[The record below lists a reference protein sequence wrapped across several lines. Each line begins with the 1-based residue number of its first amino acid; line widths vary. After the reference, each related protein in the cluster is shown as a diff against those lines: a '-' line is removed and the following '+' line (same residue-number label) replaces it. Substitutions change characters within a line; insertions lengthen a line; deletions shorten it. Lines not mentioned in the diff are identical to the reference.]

1 MHACRSGLRLS
12 SLRHNVIKTGLRKI
26 NLAYSR
32 IHFSDICKKLHLDS
46 VADAE
51 FIVAKAIRD
60 GVIDATIDH
69 AGGFVQSREQGDTYA
84 TSEPLEAFHK
94 RIEFC
99 LNVHNEA
106 VRAMRFHPSS
116 NKSDAADEEARRE
129 RQKAEAEIANSLKDE
144 DDF

>member
-1 MHACRSGLRLS
+1 M
-12 SLRHNVIKTGLRKI
+12 IKTGLRKI

-32 IHFSDICKKLHLDS
+32 IQLTDICKKLHLDS

-69 AGGFVQSREQGDTYA
+69 EAGFVQSREQGDTYA

-106 VRAMRFHPSS
+106 VRAMRFHPGSS
-116 NKSDAADEEARRE
+116 KADAADEEARRE
-129 RQKAEAEIANSLKDE
+129 RQKAEAEIANSLAKDD